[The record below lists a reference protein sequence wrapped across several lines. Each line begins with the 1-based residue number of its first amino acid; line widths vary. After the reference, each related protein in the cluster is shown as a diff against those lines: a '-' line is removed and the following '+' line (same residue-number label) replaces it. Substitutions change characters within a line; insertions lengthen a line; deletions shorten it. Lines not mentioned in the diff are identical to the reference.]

1 MLAQE
6 ELLSVIDVV
15 QNGVFIESDFLN
27 GLPVEEGRGL
37 IIEQF
42 VKADIA
48 VTESYFS
55 KDKIL
60 LSSLDSLGA
69 LIPFFID
76 QEGFLYSLKIISP
89 LFFRVNLDLFYLMK
103 LMFQEM

>member
-15 QNGVFIESDFLN
+15 QNWCFLLKCDFLN

-48 VTESYFS
+48 VTESYLVRI
-55 KDKIL
+55 K
-60 LSSLDSLGA
+60 
-69 LIPFFID
+69 
-76 QEGFLYSLKIISP
+76 Y
-89 LFFRVNLDLFYLMK
+89 FYPP
-103 LMFQEM
+103 